1 MGGRGLSCQQNVFKI
16 DHLRTFL
23 SHLIKKEFWLKMGEE
38 GFQYLAIYGGQKT
51 LFFKKCPNN
60 GLVSE
65 KNTLLW
71 FSFYAYQLGS

>member
-1 MGGRGLSCQQNVFKI
+1 MGGGLSCQQNVFKI

-23 SHLIKKEFWLKMGEE
+23 SHLIKKEFRLKMGRR
-38 GFQYLAIYGGQKT
+38 GFNTWPFMGGKKHF
-51 LFFKKCPNN
+51 FFKMCPNN
-60 GLVSE
+60 SLVSE